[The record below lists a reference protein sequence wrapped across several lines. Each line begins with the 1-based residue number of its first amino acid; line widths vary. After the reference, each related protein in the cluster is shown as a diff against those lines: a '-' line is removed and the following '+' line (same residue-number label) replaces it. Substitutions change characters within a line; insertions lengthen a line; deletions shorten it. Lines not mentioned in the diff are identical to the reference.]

1 MGMSDCSSDVCSSDL
16 SHTFSEISDVIAPPS
31 IVSTFAPRVRGL
43 SLPLPASFSGTH
55 EAPEPG
61 LPTSPDRSPGTRP
74 TLPGC
79 EFPERLAPRF
89 SWASSRR
96 DRRRVGQAQAANRHL
111 FAHLRGRRSEKRRVG
126 KECVSTCRSRWSPY
140 HSKKKNNT
148 VNK

>member
-1 MGMSDCSSDVCSSDL
+1 M
-16 SHTFSEISDVIAPPS
+16 SDVIAPPS

-111 FAHLRGRRSEKRRVG
+111 RSEEHTSELQSLMRNSYAG
-126 KECVSTCRSRWSPY
+126 FCL
-140 HSKKKNNT
+140 KKK
-148 VNK
+148 KAQY